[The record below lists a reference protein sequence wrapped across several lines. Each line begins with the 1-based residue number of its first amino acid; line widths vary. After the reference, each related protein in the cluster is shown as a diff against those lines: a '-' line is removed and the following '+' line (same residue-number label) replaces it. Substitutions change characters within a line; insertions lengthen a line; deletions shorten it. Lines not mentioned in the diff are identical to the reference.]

1 MLKISIREARNER
14 RLVLEGKLIAPWTA
28 EVRAECKRAGENLAG
43 RTLVLDLKNLT
54 VISEEGENLL
64 GALMNEGIKFH
75 GGGLLANEVLRQLA
89 RRTHALHRE
98 SKP

>member
-1 MLKISIREARNER
+1 MLKISIREARDER

-28 EVRAECKRAGENLAG
+28 EVRAECEKAGQNLAG

-64 GALMNEGIKFH
+64 GALMNEGVKFH
-75 GGGLLANEVLRQLA
+75 GGGVLANQILRQLA
-89 RRTHALHRE
+89 KRDHALPPE